1 MVKKLMSGLAISL
14 GAGLALTVATR
25 ANGGKSKKGLWH
37 AATNDG
43 LMTPVT
49 IRVHKAAVRGDES
62 RTELVRASDNVAC
75 NDRELILASDADETI
90 EMTTHPARSAEM
102 AEIRVMIEALD
113 QRSTELMS
121 TVNQRIDDLQ
131 NHLPRFID
139 VKVTSRIREVE
150 ERLRTEFQDEQ
161 SRTLDAF
168 LRTLDQKVLPRISM
182 LEEAVGA
189 QGAEIGNMRQRIE
202 KTDETLDR
210 VLERIETVA
219 DSMNSQPFSGHPS
232 SHLREIHQK
241 AVA

>member
-1 MVKKLMSGLAISL
+1 MVKKIMTGLAISV
-14 GAGLALTVATR
+14 GAGLALTVGTR
-25 ANGGKSKKGLWH
+25 TTQKKKVMWHPAN
-37 AATNDG
+37 NDG
-43 LMTPVT
+43 SMTPVT
-49 IRVHKAAVRGDES
+49 IRVHSAAPRREQNRVDQAQ
-62 RTELVRASDNVAC
+62 TSDHINGGAHPTRPEE
-75 NDRELILASDADETI
+75 REET
-90 EMTTHPARSAEM
+90 MALTTTPERSAEL
-102 AEIRVMIEALD
+102 AEIRVMIDALE
-113 QRSTELMS
+113 QRSSEMMS
-121 TVNQRIDDLQ
+121 TVSQRIDDLQ

-189 QGAEIGNMRQRIE
+189 QGAEIGHMRKRIE

-210 VLERIETVA
+210 VLDRIEKVV
-219 DSMNSQPFSGHPS
+219 DSMTSQPLPGHAN
-232 SHLREIHQK
+232 SHVMEIHQK

>member
-1 MVKKLMSGLAISL
+1 MVKKIMTGLAISV
-14 GAGLALTVATR
+14 GAGLALTAATR
-25 ANGGKSKKGLWH
+25 NHKKTGGWH
-37 AATNDG
+37 PATTEG
-43 LMTPVT
+43 IMTPVT
-49 IRVHKAAVRGDES
+49 IRVHTALS
-62 RTELVRASDNVAC
+62 RTSDSVATA
-75 NDRELILASDADETI
+75 NPDAERHEEAMALPT
-90 EMTTHPARSAEM
+90 SAEL

-113 QRSTELMS
+113 QRSCEMLS

-168 LRTLDQKVLPRISM
+168 LKTLDQKVLPRISM

-189 QGAEIGNMRQRIE
+189 QGAEIGQMRQRIE
-202 KTDETLDR
+202 KTDDTLDR
-210 VLERIETVA
+210 VLDRIEKVV
-219 DSMNSQPFSGHPS
+219 DSLS
-232 SHLREIHQK
+232 SASFAGYPASHVMEISQK

>member
-1 MVKKLMSGLAISL
+1 MVKKIMTGLAISV
-14 GAGLALTVATR
+14 GAGLALTAKMR
-25 ANGGKSKKGLWH
+25 GKDKASWRP
-37 AATNDG
+37 ATNDG
-43 LMTPVT
+43 TMTPVT
-49 IRVHKAAVRGDES
+49 IRVHKADP
-62 RTELVRASDNVAC
+62 RTQLDRMSDNVAAGTAV
-75 NDRELILASDADETI
+75 ESDEITVPMRTP
-90 EMTTHPARSAEM
+90 ERSAEL
-102 AEIRVMIEALD
+102 AELRVMIEALD
-113 QRSTELMS
+113 QRSTEMMC

-168 LRTLDQKVLPRISM
+168 LKTLEQKVLPRISM

-189 QGAEIGNMRQRIE
+189 QSAEIGHMRKRID

-210 VLERIETVA
+210 VLDRIEKVVDTKGA
-219 DSMNSQPFSGHPS
+219 SQFPGHANSHVM
-232 SHLREIHQK
+232 EIHQK

>member
-14 GAGLALTVATR
+14 GAGIALTIATR
-25 ANGGKSKKGLWH
+25 TNKNKNGLWH
-37 AATNDG
+37 PATDNG
-43 LMTPVT
+43 TMTPVT
-49 IRVHKAAVRGDES
+49 IRVHKAFCREDEAG
-62 RTELVRASDNVAC
+62 TDLVRNLDNCAAEAESDEAMA
-75 NDRELILASDADETI
+75 L
-90 EMTTHPARSAEM
+90 TTAPGRSAEM

-113 QRSTELMS
+113 QRSVEMMS

-168 LRTLDQKVLPRISM
+168 LKTLDQKVLPRIS
-182 LEEAVGA
+182 LIEETVGA
-189 QGAEIGNMRQRIE
+189 HGEEIGQMRQRIQ
-202 KTDETLDR
+202 KTDETLVR
-210 VLERIETVA
+210 VLDRIEKVV
-219 DSMNSQPFSGHPS
+219 DSMTTLPFSGHPN
-232 SHLREIHQK
+232 SHVMELHKK